1 MLLDTCVISE
11 MAKPGPGPRV
21 AAWMAAYHAQSR
33 FSVIVLGEIACG
45 IALLPA
51 GQRREQLVAWLNG
64 LERRFADRILPIDP
78 AIARVWAQLHA
89 ARQQASRP
97 LAMADGLIA
106 ATAQVHGLPIITRNT
121 ADFARLSGVTVIN
134 PWETAP

>member
-1 MLLDTCVISE
+1 
-11 MAKPGPGPRV
+11 
-21 AAWMAAYHAQSR
+21 
-33 FSVIVLGEIACG
+33 
-45 IALLPA
+45 
-51 GQRREQLVAWLNG
+51 LVAWLNG

>member
-1 MLLDTCVISE
+1 
-11 MAKPGPGPRV
+11 
-21 AAWMAAYHAQSR
+21 MAAHHAQSR

-121 ADFARLSGVTVIN
+121 SDFAGLSGVTVIN